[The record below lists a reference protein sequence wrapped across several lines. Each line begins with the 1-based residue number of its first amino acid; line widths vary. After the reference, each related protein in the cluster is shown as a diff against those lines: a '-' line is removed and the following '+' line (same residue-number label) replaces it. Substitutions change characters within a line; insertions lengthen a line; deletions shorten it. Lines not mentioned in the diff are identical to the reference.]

1 MIRYLSTQ
9 LTGGG
14 SPLNVHQSLICGLGM
29 GLVLELPEVTRE
41 VKNYHLFLVYKE
53 INSSK

>member
-1 MIRYLSTQ
+1 MISYLSSQ

-29 GLVLELPEVTRE
+29 GLILELPEETRSE
-41 VKNYHLFLVYKE
+41 NIFS
-53 INSSK
+53 IS